1 MSAYLI
7 QIFIPAASES
17 TYSGHNA
24 DDTFIFKLFQIQTFS
39 DSVKI
44 YICKHFDGSIIP
56 HYMTVWCAL
65 SFGTNYYWAY
75 SSWISLNFPICSLKL
90 YFLAIFHKSGPGGP
104 LNI

>member
-56 HYMTVWCAL
+56 LPQV
-65 SFGTNYYWAY
+65 
-75 SSWISLNFPICSLKL
+75 ISLERMGKPVNTKTDD
-90 YFLAIFHKSGPGGP
+90 FLQC
-104 LNI
+104 